1 MRVNQLEE
9 QPPPKRRKS
18 QRITRVVF
26 ETTEASVFEHI
37 IEESRAIALDPTN
50 EAKAR
55 EAARG
60 PIEEGPTG
68 PTANMRVHQAEKQTT
83 GPEKAPA
90 NRRKSQ
96 RSTRIVHETTEASI
110 FEHIVEKSRATAL
123 VPRNK
128 AKAQEA
134 ARAPDEDGR
143 EAGLGEESPEIM
155 LARKMRAKVEKEL
168 TEAPNDM
175 EGDSSGMQIDT
186 DLDEPED
193 APPLSIHEAASRLII
208 LGAEESPSA
217 IIQAMKSDEA
227 WHKVN
232 FFEAFPPSGDFETSA
247 ERSTLPP

>member
-1 MRVNQLEE
+1 MNQLEE

-18 QRITRVVF
+18 QRITRVIF

-37 IEESRAIALDPTN
+37 IEESRAIALDPRK
-50 EAKAR
+50 EAKTQEVAR
-55 EAARG
+55 A
-60 PIEEGPTG
+60 PNEEGR
-68 PTANMRVHQAEKQTT
+68 TANMRVNQAEKQTT

-90 NRRKSQ
+90 KRRKSQ
-96 RSTRIVHETTEASI
+96 RSTRVVHETTEASI
-110 FEHIVEKSRATAL
+110 FEHIVEESRATAR
-123 VPRNK
+123 VPSNESM
-128 AKAQEA
+128 AQVA
-134 ARAPDEDGR
+134 ARAPDEEGR
-143 EAGLGEESPEIM
+143 EAGLGEESPERM
-155 LARKMRAKVEKEL
+155 LVRKMRAKVEKEL

-175 EGDSSGMQIDT
+175 EGDSSSMQFDA

-232 FFEAFPPSGDFETSA
+232 FFEAFPPSGGFETSA